1 MRKSYSDS
9 GLTAKRS
16 YRRFIAG
23 LAALAVCALAHA
35 TTYNAAGSTTEQE
48 VQMRVGA
55 QFTKK
60 WRQGVQLSLS
70 EELRFN
76 LYDVETGTTPKNI
89 AIDTSYGASFSKSYT
104 TLSLAYAHP
113 EFKYLKVDAGYTL
126 RLLGNK
132 GWSDPNEFLRHRV
145 FFGVRGSYTG
155 QIAKIYL
162 RERVLCDMR
171 TDSVNL
177 LEKNQY
183 NWLLRSRIGSE
194 FIVPGKPVKP
204 YLWVELE
211 NTLNVPEY
219 QRKNGMQYLSHVRTQ
234 AGVNW
239 RVSKLSSLDFFY
251 RFQYGY
257 DRDINITKTKGYIQL
272 TEEKS
277 FVHAIGIV
285 YNLDF

>member
-1 MRKSYSDS
+1 MR
-9 GLTAKRS
+9 
-16 YRRFIAG
+16 I
-23 LAALAVCALAHA
+23 
-35 TTYNAAGSTTEQE
+35 
-48 VQMRVGA
+48 GA
-55 QFTKK
+55 EFTKK
-60 WRQGVQLSLS
+60 WKQGVQLSLA

-76 LYDVETGTTPKNI
+76 LYDVETGTSAKNKEVNNN
-89 AIDTSYGASFSKSYT
+89 YGASFNKSYT

-113 EFKYLKVDAGYTL
+113 EFKYIKLDAGYTL

-132 GWSDPNEFLRHRV
+132 GWSDVNEFLRHRV
-145 FFGVRGSYTG
+145 FFGVKGTYKG

-194 FIVPGKPVKP
+194 FTVPGKPVKP
-204 YLWVELE
+204 YLWLELE

-234 AGVNW
+234 VGVKW
-239 RVSKLSSLDFFY
+239 RLTKLSSLDFFY

-272 TEEKS
+272 TEETTY
-277 FVHAIGIV
+277 VHAIGV
-285 YNLDF
+285 AYDLDF